1 VWLNKAMHTVQV
13 FVLRLF
19 VDSEQP
25 DGLRGALRSVPDG
38 ETQPFADEQ
47 TLLALLR
54 QMADCINLESGTRTL
69 PDQKRK

>member
-1 VWLNKAMHTVQV
+1 MHTVQV

-38 ETQPFADEQ
+38 QMQPFADEQ
-47 TLLALLR
+47 ALLVLLR
-54 QMADCINLESGTRTL
+54 QMAGRASFEPEPAEASQDQERKMTL
-69 PDQKRK
+69 